1 MIVVTFT
8 VPLMPKS
15 QCYSSLTTKTRK
27 EESAKRGNKL
37 REIDFNEMNF
47 EAIEKEKETHEF
59 EDLSRRIIG
68 AALEVHRELGPGFL
82 ESIYEE
88 ALKIDLSEHDL
99 SFEAQKEIK
108 IEYLGLDVG
117 LHRLDLVVENQIIV
131 ELKAVKELTDIHF
144 AQLRSYLKATGL
156 KVGLL
161 LNFAKP
167 TLEIRR
173 VVN

>member
-1 MIVVTFT
+1 
-8 VPLMPKS
+8 LD
-15 QCYSSLTTKTRK
+15 
-27 EESAKRGNKL
+27 
-37 REIDFNEMNF
+37 EIDFDEISF
-47 EAIEKEKETHEF
+47 EAIEREKETYQF

-88 ALKIDLSEHDL
+88 ALKVDLSEHDL

-108 IEYLGLDVG
+108 IEYLGVDVG
-117 LHRLDLVVENQIIV
+117 LHRLDLVVENEIIL
-131 ELKAVKELTDIHF
+131 ELEAVKELTDVHF
-144 AQLRSYLKATGL
+144 AQLRSYLKTTGL

-161 LNFAKP
+161 LNFSKP